1 MFTEQYDQLIC
12 QNINDKQHLH
22 NQHHSCSNFRR
33 IKQYLLVL
41 PRIQRRKIAFLRC
54 SSLLR
59 YVITYFKIDIFSLM
73 KFLTDHI
80 HSIYQSF
87 KMIAQGKYLLYFLP
101 GIVLAIGYF
110 YYIQSLNSVNDYI
123 GIVGYIPYIGES
135 LQTGVSVFFGWIEGL
150 SLFIFQFILIT
161 LLSPFHTVLSERI
174 DREET
179 GSNFENSWSKI
190 INDIVRTIGVAILG
204 GLMYLFIK
212 LIWLM
217 VAYILGIG
225 FLTPYMTIVFIAF
238 FTGFNSYD
246 FSLERYDYSVAKSWG
261 FAFQHP
267 LHMITTG
274 LIFTGFLTIPHIG
287 IVLAPVFLTM
297 VGTLSFLKIR
307 NREVVSS

>member
-1 MFTEQYDQLIC
+1 MFAIRFNQLIC
-12 QNINDKQHLH
+12 QNRNDKQHIH
-22 NQHHSCSNFRR
+22 NQHNSFSNFRCN
-33 IKQYLLVL
+33 KQHILVL
-41 PRIQRRKIAFLRC
+41 PRIQRRKITIFRC
-54 SSLLR
+54 VSLLCGF
-59 YVITYFKIDIFSLM
+59 VAYFKIDIFDLM
-73 KFLTDHI
+73 NFITDHI
-80 HSIYQSF
+80 YSIYRSF
-87 KMIAQGKYLLYFLP
+87 TMIIQGKYLLYFLP
-101 GIVLAIGYF
+101 GMLLAIGYF
-110 YYIQSLNSVNDYI
+110 YYIQSLNSVNDYL
-123 GIVGYIPYIGES
+123 GIVGYVPYIGES

-190 INDIVRTIGVAILG
+190 INDLVRTIGVAILG

-217 VAYILGIG
+217 IAYILGIG
-225 FLTPYMTIVFIAF
+225 FLTPYMTIVFISF

-246 FSLERYDYSVAKSWG
+246 FSLERYDYSVAQSWG
-261 FAFQHP
+261 YAFKHP
-267 LHMITTG
+267 LHMISTG
-274 LIFTGFLTIPHIG
+274 LIFTGFLAIPHIG

-307 NREVVSS
+307 NREVVS